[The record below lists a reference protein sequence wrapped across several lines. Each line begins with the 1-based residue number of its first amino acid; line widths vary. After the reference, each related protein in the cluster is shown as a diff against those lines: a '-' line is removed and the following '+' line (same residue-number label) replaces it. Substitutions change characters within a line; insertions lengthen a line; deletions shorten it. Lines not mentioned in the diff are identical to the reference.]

1 MTKEKFNELKKEL
14 EEKLDIIIS
23 EDDFKKDLIEVSLYD
38 IQEYIIDDNN
48 MLFDGVIYYYNAIEF
63 LKEND
68 PSLNNSL
75 EIAEELG
82 YSLKDLNS
90 ELLAS
95 LLKTRMNEET
105 FYNIIGKYEDE
116 D

>member
-14 EEKLDIIIS
+14 EENLDIIIS
-23 EDDFKKDLIEVSLYD
+23 EDDLESISLD
-38 IQEYIIDDNN
+38 SVRDYIIDNN
-48 MLFDGVIYYYNAIEF
+48 MLNEDIIYYYHAMEF

-68 PSLNNSL
+68 ASLMDSL
-75 EIAEELG
+75 EIADELG
-82 YSLKDLNS
+82 YSVKDLNS

-105 FYNIIGKYEDE
+105 FYNILEKYEN
-116 D
+116 

>member
-14 EEKLDIIIS
+14 EEELNIIIS
-23 EDDFKKDLIEVSLYD
+23 EDDFESMSLDSIKD
-38 IQEYIIDDNN
+38 YILDNN
-48 MLFDGVIYYYNAIEF
+48 MLNEEIIYYHHAIEF

-68 PSLNNSL
+68 ASLHNSL

-82 YSLKDLNS
+82 YSIKDLNS

-105 FYNIIGKYEDE
+105 FYNLIGKYQD
-116 D
+116 